1 MKRILLILAGI
12 AMMTSCNDNLE
23 VGITYQL
30 TATIDNLNVVK
41 DLKDLDNTDLFPNGT
56 IDVSGYKVRVSY
68 LIYNAAGE
76 LVDEDIQLV
85 DDFSKTVTVTSNLEA
100 GEYTLVACADIV
112 ESSSNG
118 SISWEPWNF
127 GNKSSLRDIKITDAG
142 YKGGYYKALGVKKSA
157 VTIEKS
163 ETVQLTTE
171 PAGGLITFLFNN
183 INHNQVAFINYGWDK
198 ASDYYLINEDRSNVV
213 SGFWE
218 NDYETESEYTGVY
231 VHRYFLP
238 VQDFTF
244 MWKIYGPT
252 QNLLRSGETTF
263 DIEKGVNK
271 TITVNTQTGQ
281 YTATASTRS
290 TVLSIKNTL
299 RIKSLPTEKISR
311 LN

>member
-1 MKRILLILAGI
+1 MKKILMILAGI
-12 AMMTSCNDNLE
+12 VLMTSCNDNLE

-30 TATIDNLNVVK
+30 TTTIDNLNVVK

-56 IDVSGYKVRVSY
+56 IDVSDYKVRVSY

-85 DDFSKTVTVTSNLEA
+85 DDFSKTVTVTSSLEA
-100 GEYTLVACADIV
+100 GEYTLVVCADIV
-112 ESSSNG
+112 EASSNG

-142 YKGGYYKALGVKKSA
+142 YIGGYYKALGVKKSA

-163 ETVQLTTE
+163 ETVQLSTE
-171 PAGGLITFLFNN
+171 PAGGLITFYFSN
-183 INHNQVAFINYGWDK
+183 INHNQVAYIVYGWDK
-198 ASDYYLINEDRSNVV
+198 ASDYYLINEDRSNIV
-213 SGFWE
+213 SGLWSY
-218 NDYETESEYTGVY
+218 DYETSSQYSGY
-231 VHRYFLP
+231 YALRYFLP
-238 VQDFTF
+238 IQDFTF
-244 MWKIYGPT
+244 MWDIFGPT

-271 TITVNTQTGQ
+271 IITVNTQTGQ

-290 TVLSIKNTL
+290 AVLSTKNTL
-299 RIKSLPTEKISR
+299 RIQSLPTEKISR
-311 LN
+311 HN